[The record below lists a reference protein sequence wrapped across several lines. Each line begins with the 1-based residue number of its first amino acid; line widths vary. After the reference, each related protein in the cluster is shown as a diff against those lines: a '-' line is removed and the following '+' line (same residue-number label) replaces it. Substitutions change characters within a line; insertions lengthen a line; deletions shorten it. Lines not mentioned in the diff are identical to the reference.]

1 MWFSIIGCLLLL
13 VVYACTTHIGR
24 VLKRRW
30 GVKLGG
36 EFHMLCVA
44 ISFRVGFIF
53 FPHDTNEQGMLKLIT
68 ISQDILNFLSAA
80 MVILGTLFIVKMVN
94 RFYWE
99 GYFQKKRQMVVPRFL
114 THSTMLLGLL
124 ASVLAVMQFIYGVKL
139 QGLFVGGAIG
149 TAGIA
154 LALQSILKNLF
165 AGFTLQFD
173 KPYRPGD
180 WLLVEGDMGQVM
192 EINWRSTRMRT
203 IDHIYLDLP
212 NADMISNKIINL
224 NYPVRLHAFRV
235 QIPADYSSPPNQV
248 REILMDSVGHVDGIR
263 KDPPPEVFVK
273 DFDDRAAIYEIKY
286 WLDEDEKM
294 DRVADAIRTGAWY
307 ALHRAGMS
315 IPWPKQVVQFERKKR
330 REDQTPKMME
340 SLSRH
345 PMFSV
350 LNERQL
356 HQLVEGAKS
365 QLFGRGQKLVRQGQ
379 EGDFMLMIGDG
390 EADVMVEM
398 DGKPTRVGLLREED
412 CVGEMA
418 MLTGEAYSAN
428 VVANRDTEVVQIPRE
443 KMGIVLRESPE
454 LLERLSEILA
464 LRKLETE
471 VILAE
476 TASQRAQETDK
487 DLHNEY
493 ANDFLGQ

>member
-173 KPYRPGD
+173 KPYKPGD

-224 NYPVRLHAFRV
+224 NYPVRLHAFRL

-294 DRVADAIRTGAWY
+294 DRVADAIRTGA
-307 ALHRAGMS
+307 
-315 IPWPKQVVQFERKKR
+315 
-330 REDQTPKMME
+330 
-340 SLSRH
+340 
-345 PMFSV
+345 
-350 LNERQL
+350 
-356 HQLVEGAKS
+356 
-365 QLFGRGQKLVRQGQ
+365 
-379 EGDFMLMIGDG
+379 
-390 EADVMVEM
+390 
-398 DGKPTRVGLLREED
+398 
-412 CVGEMA
+412 
-418 MLTGEAYSAN
+418 
-428 VVANRDTEVVQIPRE
+428 
-443 KMGIVLRESPE
+443 
-454 LLERLSEILA
+454 
-464 LRKLETE
+464 
-471 VILAE
+471 
-476 TASQRAQETDK
+476 
-487 DLHNEY
+487 
-493 ANDFLGQ
+493 